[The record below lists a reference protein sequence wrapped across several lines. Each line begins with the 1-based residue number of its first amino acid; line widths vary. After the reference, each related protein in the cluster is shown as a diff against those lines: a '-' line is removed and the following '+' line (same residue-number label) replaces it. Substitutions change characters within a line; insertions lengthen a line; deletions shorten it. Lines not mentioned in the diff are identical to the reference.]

1 VVLEEAPGAVMP
13 DAPATGIERSLATAA
28 PGSIGAAVGAVTV
41 ELDITHSYIGDL
53 RVALVSPAGTEVVL
67 HDRSG
72 AQANDIKATYT
83 AATTSALA
91 TLVGHPIAGTWGLRV
106 ADLER
111 SDTGKLNRWKLVLKP

>member
-1 VVLEEAPGAVMP
+1 MVLKESPGAAIP
-13 DAPATGIERSLATAA
+13 DAPAAGIERSLATSA

-53 RVALVSPAGTEVVL
+53 CVALVSPAGTEVVL
-67 HDRSG
+67 HERSG
-72 AQANDIKATYT
+72 AQADDIKATYT
-83 AATTSALA
+83 AATTLALA
-91 TLVGHPIAGTWGLRV
+91 ALAGQPIAGTWRLRV